1 MARGKKSRRK
11 SNSSMLALIALF
23 LVTLTTF
30 IQNVIDY
37 LQSKSI
43 GAYQPTWQR
52 ILIAI
57 VLLLSFIGFIIAYIA
72 NARDKRSPIPGV

>member
-1 MARGKKSRRK
+1 MARRSRRRR
-11 SNSSMLALIALF
+11 SGSETFALIALF
-23 LVTLTTF
+23 MVALTTF
-30 IQNVIDY
+30 LQIIVDY
-37 LQSKSI
+37 LQSKST
-43 GAYQPTWQR
+43 GAYLPTWQR